1 MSEKYFF
8 IKNRF
13 EKVPV
18 QELFKKNCLATVKR
32 YADDIFLFTILKLKL
47 YFALMTSHIFIHDVI
62 FMMTFHNVSVFQK

>member
-18 QELFKKNCLATVKR
+18 QDCFTTVKR
-32 YADDIFLFTILKLKL
+32 YADDNFLFTILKLKL
-47 YFALMTSHIFIHDVI
+47 YFALMTSHIIIHDVI